1 MCYNPLL
8 ILFAEIFPIYGNSYL
23 SSASNRQAETEGS
36 TKMKVCHSITFDC
49 YHDLTRGFFFS
60 VRPLDF
66 QESMRFDTVPS
77 VSKAPTLE

>member
-1 MCYNPLL
+1 MVYRFFREYFLDSDMP
-8 ILFAEIFPIYGNSYL
+8 
-23 SSASNRQAETEGS
+23 T
-36 TKMKVCHSITFDC
+36 TKMKVCHSITFGS
-49 YHDLTRGFFFS
+49 YNDLTRGFS